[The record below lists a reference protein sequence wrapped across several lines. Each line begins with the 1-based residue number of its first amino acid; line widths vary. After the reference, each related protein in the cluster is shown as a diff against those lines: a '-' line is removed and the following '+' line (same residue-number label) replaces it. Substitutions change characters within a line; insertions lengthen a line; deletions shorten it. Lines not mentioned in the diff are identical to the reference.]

1 MRIGQLIGGF
11 LCLAAGILLLI
22 LDAVLEEGK
31 VVFMIGD
38 TNAPI
43 VPAIGLMLVGLALL
57 ISSVRRR

>member
-1 MRIGQLIGGF
+1 MKIGRLIGGS
-11 LCLAAGILLLI
+11 LCLAAGVLILI

-43 VPAIGLMLVGLALL
+43 VPAIGLILLGLALV
-57 ISSVRRR
+57 IGSMRRR

>member
-1 MRIGQLIGGF
+1 MKIGRLIGGF
-11 LCLAAGILLLI
+11 LCLGAGVLLLI

-43 VPAIGLMLVGLALL
+43 VPAIALILIGLALL
-57 ISSVRRR
+57 IGSIRRR

>member
-1 MRIGQLIGGF
+1 MKIGRLIGGF
-11 LCLAAGILLLI
+11 FCVAAGVLLLI

-43 VPAIGLMLVGLALL
+43 VPAIGLILVGLALL
-57 ISSVRRR
+57 ISSIRRR

>member
-1 MRIGQLIGGF
+1 MKIGRLIGGF
-11 LCLAAGILLLI
+11 LCMAAGVLLLI

-43 VPAIGLMLVGLALL
+43 VPAIGLILLGLALL
-57 ISSVRRR
+57 ISSVRRG